1 MPKHRRLDT
10 VLRSVRQDVAQLL
23 SPEAIE
29 TACRQ
34 AGHSWRNR
42 ILTPFE
48 LIHLFLVQI
57 LLRNTSAQ
65 HISLL
70 AGRSF
75 TDSAFCQARARMPLS
90 VYRNL
95 LSGMILRTIGDTGDE
110 GLWHGH
116 RTWLIDGSSVSMP
129 DTPELQSHFG
139 QPGCQKSGC
148 GFPVAKLLT
157 MFHAGTALLTEIV
170 VAPLRSHELS
180 KVASVRRSLKPGDVI
195 VGDRGF
201 CSYLHLAM
209 LRRRGVHGVFRV
221 HQRLKVDF
229 APGRNYAKPGQAGA
243 HVKGLPRTRQIRKL
257 GPLDQIVEWYRPAS
271 VTETQEDDDGRKV
284 RIARRMKLRELQY
297 ETGGRGFRTRRVTL
311 VTTLLD
317 GEKYSAESLARLY
330 GTRWRVEQKLRDL
343 KQTLGMDVLK
353 CMTVEGVLK
362 EIHAFAIVHN
372 LVRLVAMKA
381 SKIQGVAPDR
391 ISFVDALRWLELAT
405 EESELPHLT
414 INPVRYGRFEPR
426 VLKRR
431 LKEFTLMK
439 RPRRELKQDIMNAS
453 LAA

>member
-34 AGHSWRNR
+34 AGHSWRKR

-48 LIHLFLVQI
+48 LIHL
-57 LLRNTSAQ
+57 LLIQMLLGNTSAQ

-70 AGRSF
+70 SGRSF
-75 TDSAFCQARARMPLS
+75 TDSAFCQARTRMPLA
-90 VYRNL
+90 VFRNL
-95 LSGMILRTIGDTGDE
+95 LSGITLRANGDTGDE

-157 MFHAGTALLTEIV
+157 MFHAGSALLTEIV
-170 VAPLRSHELS
+170 VSPLRSHDLS
-180 KVASVRRSLKPGDVI
+180 QVASVRRSLKSGDVI

-201 CSYLHLAM
+201 CSYLHLSM
-209 LRRRGVHGVFRV
+209 LRRRGVHAVFRV
-221 HQRLKVDF
+221 HQRQKVDF
-229 APGRNYAKPGQAGA
+229 APGRKYAKPGQTGG
-243 HVKGLPRTRQIRKL
+243 HVKGLPRSRQIRKQ
-257 GPLDQIVEWYRPAS
+257 GPLDQIVEWYRPVS
-271 VTETQEDDDGRKV
+271 VMEMHEEEDGRKV

-297 ETGGRGFRTRRVTL
+297 ETGGRGFRTRQVTL

-317 GEKYSAESLARLY
+317 GEKYTAESLTRLY
-330 GTRWRVEQKLRDL
+330 GMRWRVEQNLRDL

-353 CMTVEGVLK
+353 CKTVEGVLK

-381 SKIQGVAPDR
+381 SRIQGVPPDR
-391 ISFVDALRWLELAT
+391 ISFVDALRWLEMAT
-405 EESELPHLT
+405 EETELPHLT
-414 INPVRYGRFEPR
+414 INPARPGRVEPR

-431 LKEFTLMK
+431 PKEFPLMK
-439 RPRRELKQDIMNAS
+439 RPRRDLKQDIMNGT